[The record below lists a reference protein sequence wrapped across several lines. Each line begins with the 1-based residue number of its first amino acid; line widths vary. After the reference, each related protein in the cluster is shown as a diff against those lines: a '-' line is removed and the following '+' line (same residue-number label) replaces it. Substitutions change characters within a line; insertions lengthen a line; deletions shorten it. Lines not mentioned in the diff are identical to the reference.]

1 MAEVVPFRGLRYN
14 LEKIPDL
21 NLLVTPPYDVISP
34 SEQKAFHQLNPY
46 NMIHLELG
54 LRDPGDNAQHNPHT
68 RAAEYLQTWQKE
80 RILIRESEPVIYCY
94 TLSFSLAPDIRQTR
108 HGFICALRLEDF
120 RTGGVR
126 PHEKTFRA
134 VREERL
140 QLMLACHADLSPIFA
155 LYDDPARVI
164 DHHLQQGRES
174 EPCMAFRDAEGME
187 HRLWRVSDPKVLRQ
201 VRALMLDKPIF
212 IADGHHRYETALA
225 YRDLQRELLYGAGKL
240 ASFEYVM
247 IYLSNMNQSGVT
259 ILPTHRMLRHLG
271 SWQPEPFLAQAEQFF
286 ECSSFAAG
294 VLAPGEVPQAW
305 REAVGRGEKDKET
318 RIGFYSRDNSQ
329 FYALKAKRDAISA
342 YLSTQDLPR
351 LLHHLD
357 VVVVDQIIL
366 RRLMGLSESFL
377 ADENNIHF
385 RHDWSDALTQLQ
397 SGYYDAG
404 FFINP
409 TRIEQV
415 REVAS
420 AGLIMPHKSTYFYP
434 KVMSGLVIN
443 PLPPAEEML
452 W

>member
-21 NLLVTPPYDVISP
+21 NLVATPPYDVISP
-34 SEQKAFHQLNPY
+34 SEQKAFHRLNPY

-54 LRDPGDNAQHNPHT
+54 LRDAGDNAHNNPHT
-68 RAAEYLQTWQKE
+68 RAAAHLQNWQRE
-80 RILIRESEPVIYCY
+80 GALIREPEPAIYYY

-134 VREERL
+134 VKEERL

-164 DHHLQQGRES
+164 DHHLQGGREDQ
-174 EPCMAFRDAEGME
+174 PIMAFQDRHGME
-187 HRLWRVSDPKVLRQ
+187 HRIWRVKDPKVLHQ

-225 YRDLQRELLYGAGKL
+225 YRDLQRERVAGAGRL
-240 ASFEYVM
+240 APFEYVM

-271 SWQPEPFLAQAEQFF
+271 AWQSEAFLAEAEQFF
-286 ECSSFAAG
+286 ECSSFAAA
-294 VLAPGEVPQAW
+294 VPAPGEVPQVW
-305 REAVGRGEKDKET
+305 REAVGRGETDKET
-318 RIGFYSRDNSQ
+318 RIGFYCRDTGR
-329 FYALKAKRDAISA
+329 FHALKARRDAVSA
-342 YLSTQDLPR
+342 YLAARGLPR
-351 LLHHLD
+351 ELHRLD
-357 VVVVDQIIL
+357 VVVLDQVIL

-385 RHDWSDALTQLQ
+385 RHDWSDALAQLQ
-397 SGYYDAG
+397 SGHYDAG

-420 AGLIMPHKSTYFYP
+420 AGLVMPHKATYFYP

-443 PLPPAEEML
+443 PLPSGEEML